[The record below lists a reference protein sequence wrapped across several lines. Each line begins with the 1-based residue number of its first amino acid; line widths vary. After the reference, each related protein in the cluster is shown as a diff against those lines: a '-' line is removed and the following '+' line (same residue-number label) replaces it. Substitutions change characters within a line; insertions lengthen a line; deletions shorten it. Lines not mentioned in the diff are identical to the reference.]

1 MDSAFIALN
10 LAVLAAAAL
19 QAATGIGFGVIAGP
33 IMLVVLN
40 DGSAIHISIMLNLLI
55 AVLLT
60 PALMKDIDRT
70 LLGRLVA
77 GLLVGTPIGVWAF
90 LAMDIVLLK
99 FAAALVV
106 VLTMILMLRSRNASE
121 GTGPAAATDI
131 ERGSM
136 GLIAGMMGGSLG
148 MPGPVPAAW
157 MSTKGYG
164 KTGIRATILAMFVV
178 SYAMSFGLQ
187 LGAVG
192 ISGDTFSLAAQL
204 APATVIGI
212 MAGRFLHHRITERI
226 FRKLLFVI
234 LLATVAL
241 LLVTL
246 SR

>member
-40 DGSAIHISIMLNLLI
+40 DGSAIHVSIMLNLLI

-60 PALMKDIDRT
+60 PALMRDIDKP

-99 FAAALVV
+99 FAAALAVAM
-106 VLTMILMLRSRNASE
+106 TMILMLRNRNPSD
-121 GTGPAAATDI
+121 GKRPAATPDI

-157 MSTKGYG
+157 MSAKGYG
-164 KTGIRATILAMFVV
+164 KSVIRATILAMFVV
-178 SYAMSFGLQ
+178 SYALSLGLQ
-187 LGAVG
+187 RGAVG
-192 ISGDTFSLAAQL
+192 IRGDTFSLAAEL

-212 MAGRFLHHRITERI
+212 MAGRFLHHRITERA

-234 LLATVAL
+234 LLATVFL

-246 SR
+246 I

>member
-1 MDSAFIALN
+1 MDSAFIVLN

-19 QAATGIGFGVIAGP
+19 QSATGIGFGIIAGP
-33 IMLVVLN
+33 IMLIVLN
-40 DGSAIHISIMLNLLI
+40 DGSAIHISIMLNLVI

-90 LAMDIVLLK
+90 LAMDIILLK
-99 FAAALVV
+99 LAAALVV
-106 VLTMILMLRSRNASE
+106 VMTMILMLRSRNASE
-121 GTGPAAATDI
+121 GTGPVAATDI

-136 GLIAGMMGGSLG
+136 GVIAGMMGGSLG

-157 MSTKGYG
+157 MSSKGYG
-164 KTGIRATILAMFVV
+164 KTVIRATILAMFIV
-178 SYAMSFGLQ
+178 SYALSFGLQ

-192 ISGDTFSLAAQL
+192 ISGDTFSLAARL
-204 APATVIGI
+204 APATVLGI
-212 MAGRFLHHRITERI
+212 MAGRFLHHRITERA

-234 LLATVAL
+234 LLATVVL

-246 SR
+246 V

>member
-1 MDSAFIALN
+1 MDPAFVALN

-19 QAATGIGFGVIAGP
+19 QAATGIGFGIIAGP

-131 ERGSM
+131 ERASL
-136 GLIAGMMGGSLG
+136 GLIAGLLGGIDRR
-148 MPGPVPAAW
+148 PGPVPSAC
-157 MSTKGYG
+157 
-164 KTGIRATILAMFVV
+164 
-178 SYAMSFGLQ
+178 
-187 LGAVG
+187 
-192 ISGDTFSLAAQL
+192 ISAR
-204 APATVIGI
+204 V
-212 MAGRFLHHRITERI
+212 
-226 FRKLLFVI
+226 
-234 LLATVAL
+234 
-241 LLVTL
+241 
-246 SR
+246 